1 MKYINKLTNQ
11 EKIKIIADVFGEK
24 FITKY
29 LINAEDVS
37 GIISCE
43 DYDFFK
49 NHFDKEKINGSS
61 NQFFFWSCWPIRGS
75 IMILDNI
82 LFSDYDVALGISK
95 GNPNTYTVENLTENE
110 QEFVNQY
117 TKLLRKALRAYMRE
131 KFKSYDIDCNAY
143 NRNKRDREERI
154 NNNLK
159 LIEKN
164 NKKILELEKE
174 NERLLEEN
182 ENIQDEIETEMGY
195 GG

>member
-11 EKIKIIADVFGEK
+11 EKIKIMAEVFGEN
-24 FITKY
+24 FIQRH
-29 LINAEDVS
+29 LIRAEDFPTMTYI
-37 GIISCE
+37 G

-49 NHFDKEKINGSS
+49 DHFKKEEKNGSS
-61 NQFFFWSCWPIRGS
+61 NQFFFCACHPIRNS
-75 IMILDNI
+75 TIMLDNI
-82 LFSDYDVALGISK
+82 LFSDYDVALGIIK
-95 GNPNTYTVENLTENE
+95 GNQNTYTLENLTENE
-110 QEFVNQY
+110 QEFVNLY
-117 TKLLRKALRAYMRE
+117 SKLLRKALRAYMRD
-131 KFKSYDIDCNAY
+131 KFESYDIDCNAY

-174 NERLLEEN
+174 NERLIEEN
-182 ENIQDEIETEMGY
+182 ENIQDKIETEMGY